1 MFPLHLFLP
10 SLARPVHLGSPG
22 LSLSVLLL
30 HLLLPSHPPAHRHPH
45 RQKFHRQPKLLSEVK
60 ATDDTCQVI
69 YFIVQEKVI
78 LYMMK
83 PSLLPIIYQIL
94 CHQATI
100 VTQGF
105 GLYLKAKTL
114 VFSFLHSLCQLRPV
128 QDKNIYT
135 ENCRLDRGLTNQ
147 HRTTYACVGKKPF
160 ETAFEKTQQTL
171 SNTFLA
177 SLWKKPCAIVERPDL
192 AWSMGS
198 RVKQI
203 SWKLGSLH
211 IVENSTSMIFHV
223 LATGINLMQ
232 SLLITCLRYTC
243 MYMYICVH
251 AYFGCL
257 HVSMH
262 VVNKSRSEK
271 HEVKTWDFH

>member
-1 MFPLHLFLP
+1 
-10 SLARPVHLGSPG
+10 
-22 LSLSVLLL
+22 
-30 HLLLPSHPPAHRHPH
+30 
-45 RQKFHRQPKLLSEVK
+45 
-60 ATDDTCQVI
+60 
-69 YFIVQEKVI
+69 
-78 LYMMK
+78 MK

-147 HRTTYACVGKKPF
+147 HRTIYACVGKKSF

-177 SLWKKPCAIVERPDL
+177 PLWKKPCAIVERPDL

-243 MYMYICVH
+243 MYIYICIYVFRH
-251 AYFGCL
+251 ISDVC
-257 HVSMH
+257 MCPCM
-262 VVNKSRSEK
+262 
-271 HEVKTWDFH
+271 W

>member
-1 MFPLHLFLP
+1 
-10 SLARPVHLGSPG
+10 
-22 LSLSVLLL
+22 
-30 HLLLPSHPPAHRHPH
+30 
-45 RQKFHRQPKLLSEVK
+45 
-60 ATDDTCQVI
+60 
-69 YFIVQEKVI
+69 
-78 LYMMK
+78 MMK

-147 HRTTYACVGKKPF
+147 HRTIYACVGKKSF

-177 SLWKKPCAIVERPDL
+177 PLWKKPCAIVERPDL

-243 MYMYICVH
+243 MYIYIYMYICVQ

>member
-1 MFPLHLFLP
+1 MFLP

-30 HLLLPSHPPAHRHPH
+30 HLLLPSHPPVHRHPH

-69 YFIVQEKVI
+69 YFIVQENVI

-94 CHQATI
+94 CHQATV
-100 VTQGF
+100 VTHGF

-147 HRTTYACVGKKPF
+147 HRTIYACVGKKSF

-177 SLWKKPCAIVERPDL
+177 PLWKKTCAIVERPDL
-192 AWSMGS
+192 AWSMVQGQANLLEVGILTY
-198 RVKQI
+198 RGKQYI
-203 SWKLGSLH
+203 DDFPCFGNRHQFNAVTTHHLSSLY
-211 IVENSTSMIFHV
+211 MHV
-223 LATGINLMQ
+223 
-232 SLLITCLRYTC
+232 
-243 MYMYICVH
+243 YICIYMFRHISDV
-251 AYFGCL
+251 C
-257 HVSMH
+257 MCPCM
-262 VVNKSRSEK
+262 
-271 HEVKTWDFH
+271 W

>member
-1 MFPLHLFLP
+1 
-10 SLARPVHLGSPG
+10 
-22 LSLSVLLL
+22 
-30 HLLLPSHPPAHRHPH
+30 
-45 RQKFHRQPKLLSEVK
+45 
-60 ATDDTCQVI
+60 
-69 YFIVQEKVI
+69 
-78 LYMMK
+78 MK

-94 CHQATI
+94 CHQATV
-100 VTQGF
+100 VTHGF

-147 HRTTYACVGKKPF
+147 HRTIYACVGKKSF

-177 SLWKKPCAIVERPDL
+177 PLWKKPCAIVERPDL

-243 MYMYICVH
+243 MYIYIYVYMCSGIFRMFACVH
-251 AYFGCL
+251 ACGKQ
-257 HVSMH
+257 VQ
-262 VVNKSRSEK
+262 V
-271 HEVKTWDFH
+271 